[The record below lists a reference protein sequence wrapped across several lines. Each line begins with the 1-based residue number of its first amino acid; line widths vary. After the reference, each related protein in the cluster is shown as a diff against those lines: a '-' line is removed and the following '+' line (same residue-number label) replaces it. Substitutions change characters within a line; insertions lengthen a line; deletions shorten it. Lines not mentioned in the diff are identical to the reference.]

1 MIVLP
6 SCASGDKIL
15 YVRHYKAEIGGEI
28 SRTFRRCLWD
38 LEDPRMCYDIGCRK
52 PNWRTCIV
60 CRKQPLS
67 LQTASTQSFR
77 INTMDIDRKNPIVQA
92 DRITTKFGPT
102 ALLSIRDKPFNV
114 LNVFMS
120 RRYSTAFSDEI
131 IQEINTQV
139 VKLNLVDKG
148 LCSKS
153 NSYVKLYRT
162 VTKL

>member
-1 MIVLP
+1 
-6 SCASGDKIL
+6 
-15 YVRHYKAEIGGEI
+15 
-28 SRTFRRCLWD
+28 
-38 LEDPRMCYDIGCRK
+38 
-52 PNWRTCIV
+52 
-60 CRKQPLS
+60 
-67 LQTASTQSFR
+67 
-77 INTMDIDRKNPIVQA
+77 MDIDRKNPIVQA